1 MAEPTLNVRGCEIY
15 EGWLDGDAQAA
26 LVQDLRDVVAQAP
39 LFTPR
44 TPRGKPMSVRMTS
57 AGKYGWYSDRRG
69 YRYEGAH
76 PKGGPW
82 PTIPP
87 AVLDIWRAL
96 VSPARMPDCCLINY
110 YTSDAR
116 MGLHQDRDEADFA
129 WPVLS
134 VSLGD
139 DALFRIGSDTKG
151 GATSSV
157 WLNSGDVVVM
167 GGAARLCY
175 HGIDRIRPGTS
186 ALFQGTGR
194 INLTCRVV
202 D

>member
-1 MAEPTLNVRGCEIY
+1 MAEPTLVVRGCEIY
-15 EGWLDGDAQAA
+15 KGWLDGDAQAG
-26 LVQDLRDVVAQAP
+26 LVQDLRGVVAQAP
-39 LFTPR
+39 LFTPQ

-69 YRYEGAH
+69 YRYETAH
-76 PKGGPW
+76 PTGRPW
-82 PTIPP
+82 PAIPP
-87 AVLDIWRAL
+87 AVLDIWRAV
-96 VSPARMPDCCLINY
+96 VSPQRMPDCCLINY
-110 YTSDAR
+110 YTADAR

-139 DALFRIGSDTKG
+139 DALFRIGTDTRG

-167 GGAARLCY
+167 GSAARLCH
-175 HGIDRIRPGTS
+175 HGVDRIRPGTS
-186 ALFQGTGR
+186 ALLQGEGR